1 MFAMGC
7 KYSFI
12 SAALFGALAS
22 ACTSGEADNQE
33 ATAPAPVVM
42 LRHRPHT
49 LTAEQRSALGFPDE
63 LIAGVEKAARGT
75 AEPFHETV
83 LMPCDNLK
91 GDVMPVKDRLVGFSV
106 RTAAADRVIADL
118 AKPLRSKGY
127 LIFRSEHN
135 YGKVPDVV
143 TVIKGASQYDI
154 LTVQKTE
161 GVSYGT
167 DTRKIINWLRTE
179 HRAHPF
185 DITGAGANWVEARFT
200 GTPRDLEA
208 FSRRIHAFAP
218 DVVNQG
224 ARSQPKLIEEM
235 KKRNGFYLWWD

>member
-1 MFAMGC
+1 MFATGYRYC
-7 KYSFI
+7 FI
-12 SAALFGALAS
+12 SVALFGALAS
-22 ACTSGEADNQE
+22 ACTSGEADHQE

-42 LRHRPHT
+42 LRHRPQA
-49 LTAEQRSALGFPDE
+49 LTAEQRAELGFPED
-63 LIAGVEKAARGT
+63 IIGRVEKSARGT
-75 AEPFHETV
+75 AEPFHETI

-91 GDVMPVKDRLVGFSV
+91 GDVIPVKDRLVGFSV
-106 RTAAADRVIADL
+106 RTTAADRVIADL
-118 AKPLRSKGY
+118 VKPLRSKGY
-127 LIFRSEHN
+127 LVFRSEHN

-143 TVIKGASQYDI
+143 TVIKGTSQYDI

-161 GVSYGT
+161 GVSYRT
-167 DTRKIINWLRTE
+167 DTKKIIKWLRTE

-200 GTPRDLEA
+200 RTPRDLEA
-208 FSRRIHAFAP
+208 FSRRIYAFAP

-224 ARSQPKLIEEM
+224 ARSRPKLIEEM

>member
-1 MFAMGC
+1 MGC
-7 KYSFI
+7 RYGVI
-12 SAALFGALAS
+12 MAALAAVLAS
-22 ACTSGEADNQE
+22 ACTSGEADHHD

-42 LRHRPHT
+42 LRHRPQT
-49 LTAEQRSALGFPDE
+49 LTAEQRAELGFPDAVIE
-63 LIAGVEKAARGT
+63 SVERSARGT

-106 RTAAADRVIADL
+106 RTTAADRVIVDL
-118 AKPLRSKGY
+118 AKPLRGKGY

-154 LTVQKTE
+154 LAVQKTE

-167 DTRKIINWLRTE
+167 DTRKIISWLRTE
-179 HRAHPF
+179 HRVHPF

-200 GTPRDLEA
+200 RTPRDLEA
-208 FSRRIHAFAP
+208 FSLRIHAFAP

-224 ARSQPKLIEEM
+224 ARSRPKLVEEM